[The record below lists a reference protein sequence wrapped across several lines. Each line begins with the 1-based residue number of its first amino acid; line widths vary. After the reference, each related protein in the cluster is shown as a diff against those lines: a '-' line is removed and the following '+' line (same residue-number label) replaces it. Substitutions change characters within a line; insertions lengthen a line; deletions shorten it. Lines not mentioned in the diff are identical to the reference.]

1 MKYFKVF
8 SEYGKPLGLLVPG
21 RASVFNCDDEF

>member
-8 SEYGKPLGLLVPG
+8 
-21 RASVFNCDDEF
+21 